1 MQVSVETTSELSRKM
16 LVQVPEDEIQA
27 KVSSRLRS
35 LSNQVKVD
43 GFRPGKVPHS
53 VIKKRYGQQVREEI
67 LTDLIQ
73 SSFYDAV
80 RDNQLKPAGAPEI
93 TAHKADEGE
102 GLEYE
107 ANFEVMPEFVLM
119 PVETLEVKR
128 FVSEV
133 ADSDVD
139 NMIQKLREQRITY
152 QTVERAAVAG
162 DRVVIGF
169 EGYDGEES
177 FTNGRVDEFPVVL
190 GSATMIPGFE
200 DKLLGTEAGSSLE
213 FELEFPADYP
223 GAKMAGKTGK
233 FKIDVARVE
242 ASAVPEL
249 DAEFIQSFGIEDG
262 DVDAFKAD
270 IRGNMERELRR
281 ALKTRT
287 KSSVMDQ
294 LYLRNSISLPTTL
307 VNEELN
313 DLIKPHLEN
322 ARNRKQAVDET
333 ALREQLD
340 AVARRRVSLA
350 LVLGKLIDAYGLTVD
365 AARVREMVTDLAQS
379 YEDPEEVVR
388 WYFGDKNRL
397 KEVEGVV
404 LEDQI
409 VDLILEKAK
418 TTDESISFN
427 ELIQAPAPVSE
438 QPENA

>member
-1 MQVSVETTSELSRKM
+1 
-16 LVQVPEDEIQA
+16 
-27 KVSSRLRS
+27 
-35 LSNQVKVD
+35 
-43 GFRPGKVPHS
+43 
-53 VIKKRYGQQVREEI
+53 
-67 LTDLIQ
+67 
-73 SSFYDAV
+73 
-80 RDNQLKPAGAPEI
+80 
-93 TAHKADEGE
+93 
-102 GLEYE
+102 
-107 ANFEVMPEFVLM
+107 
-119 PVETLEVKR
+119 
-128 FVSEV
+128 
-133 ADSDVD
+133 
-139 NMIQKLREQRITY
+139 MIQKLREQRTAY

-162 DRVVIGF
+162 DRVVISF
-169 EGYDGEES
+169 EGLDGEES

-200 DKLLGTEAGSSLE
+200 DKLLGSEAGSSLE
-213 FELEFPADYP
+213 FELDFPADYP
-223 GAKMAGKTGK
+223 GAKMAGITGR
-233 FKIDVARVE
+233 FMIDVNRVE

-249 DAEFIQSFGIEDG
+249 DAEFIQSFGIENG

-322 ARNRKQAVDET
+322 ARNRKQTVDEA

-340 AVARRRVSLA
+340 AVARRRVA
-350 LVLGKLIDAYGLTVD
+350 LTVD

-418 TTDESISFN
+418 TNDESISFN
-427 ELIQAPAPVSE
+427 ELIQSPAPVNE